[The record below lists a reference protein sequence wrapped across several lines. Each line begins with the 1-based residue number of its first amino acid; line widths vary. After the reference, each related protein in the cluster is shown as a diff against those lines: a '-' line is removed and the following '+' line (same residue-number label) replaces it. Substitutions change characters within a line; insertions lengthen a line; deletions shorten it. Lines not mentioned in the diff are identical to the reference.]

1 MDKTFFMIH
10 PKLIEISWPAKIS
23 RDILFEQLSW
33 KDFLEK
39 YFEKRLEEA
48 RLGFNTLSL
57 VFKDKIL
64 LSELENVFPD
74 LLAIKSNENSPQG
87 SCWIVPVCYEKPFAK
102 DLSFVAESHE
112 LTEKQ
117 VIQLHSAT
125 AYLLHFYGFLPGF
138 MYLGGLNKKLY
149 TPRKPSP
156 DRMIKT
162 GSVAIGGQQTGIYPC
177 ESPGGWQV
185 IGRSPLS
192 FFDIGQKIPT
202 KPQIGDEVKFEPIS
216 VEKFKFLQEQVPN
229 PHYEWQHD

>member
-1 MDKTFFMIH
+1 MEKTFFIVH

-23 RDILFEQLSW
+23 KDILFEQLAW

-39 YFEKRLEEA
+39 HYGKKLEEA

-57 VFKDKIL
+57 AFLDKTHLYEWDIVFHHL
-64 LSELENVFPD
+64 LS
-74 LLAIKSNENSPQG
+74 IKADDNTYQG

-102 DLSFVAESHE
+102 DLSFVAENHNM
-112 LTEKQ
+112 TENQ
-117 VIQLHSAT
+117 VIQLHSERP
-125 AYLLHFYGFLPGF
+125 YLLHFYGFLPGF
-138 MYLGGLNKKLY
+138 MYLGGLNEGLY
-149 TPRKPSP
+149 TPRKSSP
-156 DRMIKT
+156 DRMIKA
-162 GSVAIGGQQTGIYPC
+162 GSVAIGGEQTGIYPC